1 MLAPKTGQAWVA
13 AGGCRAA
20 CLLMVGPGLCCTRR
34 LGRDGCRPAS
44 APPLAHPP
52 ARQTPGQGDNNWGDD
67 RSLYP
72 KGQLWLNPGHIMGKV
87 VG

>member
-1 MLAPKTGQAWVA
+1 MLVA
-13 AGGCRAA
+13 EH
-20 CLLMVGPGLCCTRR
+20 
-34 LGRDGCRPAS
+34 
-44 APPLAHPP
+44 APPALPP
-52 ARQTPGQGDNNWGDD
+52 SRPCGDNNWGDDQTPGSALNPLGLPILPHTRQGDNNWGDD